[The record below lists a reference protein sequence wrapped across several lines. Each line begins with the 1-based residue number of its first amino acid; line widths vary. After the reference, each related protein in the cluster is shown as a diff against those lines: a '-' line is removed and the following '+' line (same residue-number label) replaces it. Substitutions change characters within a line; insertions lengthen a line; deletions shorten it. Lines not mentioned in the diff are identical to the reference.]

1 MEKSGF
7 FNSSGGDRVYNASDF
22 AAYFGKLVTNGIFYA
37 TATNL
42 QVTVAAGMKVA
53 VLAGSAWIN
62 GYAYEN
68 TDALELELATANGVN
83 PRIDRVVVRWSAV
96 GREIRLAVLTGVAS
110 VSPLAPE
117 LTRNNDVYELGIAD
131 IAVAKGV
138 VTITAGSITDTRLNT
153 TLCGLV
159 NSLVSAVY
167 E

>member
-22 AAYFGKLVTNGIFYA
+22 AAYFGKLVSNGIFYA
-37 TATNL
+37 VNTNL
-42 QVTVAAGMKVA
+42 QVAVASGMKVA
-53 VLAGSAWIN
+53 VQAGSAWIN

-68 TDALELELATANGVN
+68 TDTLELELATANGVN

-96 GREIRLAVLTGVAS
+96 DREIRLAVLTGAAS
-110 VSPLAPE
+110 PSPGAPE

-138 VTITAGSITDTRLNT
+138 VSITAGSITDTRLNT
-153 TLCGLV
+153 ALCGLV

>member
-7 FNSSGGDRVYNASDF
+7 FNSSGGNRVYNASDF

-42 QVTVAAGMKVA
+42 QVMAATGMKVT
-53 VLAGSAWIN
+53 VLPGSAWIN

-68 TDALELELATANGVN
+68 TDTLELELPTANGVN

-110 VSPLAPE
+110 ASPVAPE
-117 LTRNNDVYELGIAD
+117 LTRNNDLYELGIAD

-138 VTITAGSITDTRLNT
+138 VSITAGSITDTRLNT

>member
-7 FNSSGGDRVYNASDF
+7 FNSSGGDRMYNASDF
-22 AAYFGKLVTNGIFYA
+22 AAYFGKLVSNGIFYA
-37 TATNL
+37 TAANL
-42 QVTVAAGMKVA
+42 QVIVASGMKVA
-53 VLAGSAWIN
+53 VLPGSAWIN

-68 TDALELELATANGVN
+68 TDTLELELATANGVN

-110 VSPLAPE
+110 ASPVTPE
-117 LTRNNDVYELGIAD
+117 LTRNNDIYELGIAD

-138 VTITAGSITDTRLNT
+138 VSITAGSITDTRLNT